1 MGRCIWRN
9 IFEVNCFIHNFSV
22 FSALILSQINAL
34 SMVHLEN
41 LHTRHFLLIALI
53 VAVVSIFGDFVESFM
68 KRVADVKDSG
78 NFFPGHGGVL
88 DRVFT

>member
-1 MGRCIWRN
+1 
-9 IFEVNCFIHNFSV
+9 
-22 FSALILSQINAL
+22 
-34 SMVHLEN
+34 MVHLEN
-41 LHTRHFLLIALI
+41 LHTKHFLVIALI

-88 DRVFT
+88 DRVFLKLLIFRWTQCALVLLWCTCI